1 MITCRT
7 PLTRRTI
14 RALAAF
20 HAKKSPKS
28 ILISVTGGCLFL
40 LSLIN
45 AFGLWM
51 KYYGNASLLFIFS
64 KSAVLILLS
73 LVLLYTGIRGKT
85 QKLYLELKGY
95 FSETKSEYIDY
106 IISDTGITM
115 ILNGNQ
121 SFYPWD
127 TVESMESDSRYFYFT
142 CSGRHILIDK
152 SSFSQEDESIL
163 KRYAKDSCTP

>member
-28 ILISVTGGCLFL
+28 ILISATGGFLFL

-45 AFGLWM
+45 AYGLWM

-85 QKLYLELKGY
+85 QKLYLELKDY
-95 FSETKSEYIDY
+95 FSDNEVRIHRLYYFRYRHNDDSEREPVLL
-106 IISDTGITM
+106 SMGHGGIHG
-115 ILNGNQ
+115 IRQPLFL
-121 SFYPWD
+121 FYLQRPAQPD
-127 TVESMESDSRYFYFT
+127 
-142 CSGRHILIDK
+142 
-152 SSFSQEDESIL
+152 
-163 KRYAKDSCTP
+163 